1 MVNNDNNKT
10 KNTILISFLIS
21 IIVVTIPL
29 FHVDEYYKL
38 NDFSINFISY
48 FKEIKRVYFI

>member
-38 NDFSINFISY
+38 NDFSTNFISY
-48 FKEIKRVYFI
+48 FKEIKCV